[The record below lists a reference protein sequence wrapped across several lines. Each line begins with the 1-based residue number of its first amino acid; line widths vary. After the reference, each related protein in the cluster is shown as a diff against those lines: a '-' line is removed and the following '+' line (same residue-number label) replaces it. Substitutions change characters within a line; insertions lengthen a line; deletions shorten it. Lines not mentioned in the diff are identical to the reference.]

1 MKSIVIKDIQD
12 IMYDLKQTQSRL
24 EQYIT
29 DADRGVNVNHD
40 AMLEDYPKAKTI
52 GGLFSYLIDA
62 KNDMDLIKD
71 SMKGIHSKLADLVD
85 VVEYETIAKKARS
98 RDSY

>member
-1 MKSIVIKDIQD
+1 MKSIVVKDIQD

-29 DADRGVNVNHD
+29 DADRGVNVNHVSK
-40 AMLEDYPKAKTI
+40 LEGYPKDKTI
-52 GGLFSYLIDA
+52 ENLFSYLIDA

-71 SMKGIHSKLADLVD
+71 SMKEIYSKLADLVD
-85 VVEYETIAKKARS
+85 VVEYETIAEKVR
-98 RDSY
+98 

>member
-12 IMYDLKQTQSRL
+12 IMFDLKQTQSRL

-29 DADRGVNVNHD
+29 DADRGVNVSNVSKQ
-40 AMLEDYPKAKTI
+40 EGEPKAKTI
-52 GGLFSYLIDA
+52 DTLFYYLIDA

-71 SMKGIHSKLADLVD
+71 SMKEIHSKLADLVD
-85 VVEYETIAKKARS
+85 VVEYETIAEKVR
-98 RDSY
+98 